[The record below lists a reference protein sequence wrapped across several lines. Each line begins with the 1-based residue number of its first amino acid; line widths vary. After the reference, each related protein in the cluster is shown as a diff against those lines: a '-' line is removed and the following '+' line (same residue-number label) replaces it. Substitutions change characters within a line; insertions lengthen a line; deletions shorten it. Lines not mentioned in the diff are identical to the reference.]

1 MSKAESAQPDGSPPP
16 QDLRLLY
23 AIGRL
28 DRGITRELQHGLKPL
43 GLSPHQYVTLT
54 VLRAR
59 SGLSNAQLARRAYV
73 SPQAMI
79 QVLAS
84 LQADGL
90 ITRSPSGENQR
101 ILETRLTDK
110 GREIAERC
118 DRIAD
123 EIENRMLAGVPQK
136 DRKALLAAVR
146 ACVQRINAGL
156 PGG

>member
-1 MSKAESAQPDGSPPP
+1 MSQADETQLDESAPP
-16 QDLRLLY
+16 QELRLLY

-28 DRGITRELQHGLKPL
+28 DRGITRELHHGLKPL
-43 GLSPHQYVTLT
+43 GLSPHQYATLT

-79 QVLAS
+79 QVLSS
-84 LQADGL
+84 LHADGL
-90 ITRSPSGENQR
+90 ITRNPSDENQR
-101 ILETRLTDK
+101 ILEIRLTDK
-110 GREIAERC
+110 GVAITEEC

-123 EIENRMLAGVPQK
+123 EIENRMLTGVPPK
-136 DRKALLAAVR
+136 ERKALLAAVR

-156 PGG
+156 PGN